1 MREKEALNKADVRR
15 VEEKMKNLFEE
26 FSKNTRVSE
35 GKVRQEFDNKLLDVE
50 RVSPSNKIN
59 VRKKSI
65 CPIIFW

>member
-35 GKVRQEFDNKLLDVE
+35 GKLRQEFDNKLLDVE
-50 RVSPSNKIN
+50 RVTVIVSGHYLY
-59 VRKKSI
+59 
-65 CPIIFW
+65 